1 MNVFVARQP
10 IFDCQ
15 QNVYGYELL
24 YRAGSEEAFSGQD
37 GDLASLSVIMNSMLL
52 FGFDRIGNGK
62 RLFINFTRN
71 LLLNNTALYLPKEA
85 AVIEILEDVAPDKDM
100 MAALMQLKKNGYTL
114 ALDDFALN
122 GNAQN
127 PLLNLVD
134 ILKVDLMSNTVEERR
149 LIAERFSRQGAV
161 RLLAEK
167 TETREEF
174 KESLQLGYSLF
185 QGYFFSKP
193 VIISRRAIPP
203 QKLIYVQM
211 LRELSKEDLDF
222 NALQKVIMR
231 DPCVTYMLF
240 KYINSTFFGVKYEV
254 TSIRH
259 ALRLLGEQEIKKWC
273 SMTVLI
279 HMSGGQPDEL
289 VQSALLRARFC
300 ETLGR
305 RLSMKS
311 LESELFLMGLFS
323 YMDVLLGRPLSE
335 VLEEISL
342 SSELKD
348 VLLGKTNSLSSIYEL
363 VLSYE
368 RGDWDDVTDRISRL
382 NIGAEEITTLYTQSF
397 QWVSQALTV

>member
-1 MNVFVARQP
+1 
-10 IFDCQ
+10 
-15 QNVYGYELL
+15 
-24 YRAGSEEAFSGQD
+24 
-37 GDLASLSVIMNSMLL
+37 
-52 FGFDRIGNGK
+52 
-62 RLFINFTRN
+62 
-71 LLLNNTALYLPKEA
+71 
-85 AVIEILEDVAPDKDM
+85 
-100 MAALMQLKKNGYTL
+100 
-114 ALDDFALN
+114 
-122 GNAQN
+122 
-127 PLLNLVD
+127 
-134 ILKVDLMSNTVEERR
+134 
-149 LIAERFSRQGAV
+149 
-161 RLLAEK
+161 
-167 TETREEF
+167 
-174 KESLQLGYSLF
+174 
-185 QGYFFSKP
+185 
-193 VIISRRAIPP
+193 
-203 QKLIYVQM
+203 M

-323 YMDVLLGRPLSE
+323 YMDALLGRPLSE